1 MPKAGVPEDIGKV
14 GSVGSVKEV
23 KGDVNLSDEDLK
35 MYKDLAE
42 RRYLNQ
48 IELKTLA
55 PEINV
60 TLPEGT
66 SGNLTADDVANQI
79 KVVLIEQMASHTA
92 VSHG

>member
-1 MPKAGVPEDIGKV
+1 M
-14 GSVGSVKEV
+14 KEV